1 MATDYLATLRRW
13 WGYDSFRGIQLDII
27 RSIGEGRDTLGL
39 MPTGGGKSITFQ
51 VPAMAMEGLCLVV
64 TPLIALMKDQVDALH
79 RRGIKATAI
88 HTGLTQDEITKRLDN
103 CIFGGY
109 KFLYVSPERLGSD
122 LFQRKL
128 RKMPVSFITV
138 DEAHCISQ
146 WGYDFRP
153 AYLDIAAV
161 RRLLPGRPVLALTA
175 TATPAVVDDI
185 QERLGFREKNAIRMS
200 FARPNLAYV
209 VRRTD
214 NKEATLLRILQAVP
228 GAAIVYTRS
237 RQHTYDTARWLNQQG
252 IPALHYHAGLTSLDK
267 DLRQRSWQDG
277 ETRVIVATNAFG
289 MGIDKPDVRAVV
301 HLDAPDSVEAYFQE
315 AGRAGRDGLP
325 AYAVLLVSGT
335 DRGVL
340 RRRVADTF
348 PPKAFIRQV
357 YDHLAYFFQLPI
369 HTGAGTTFEF
379 DIAEFCRNFK
389 HFPVPVESA
398 LQILGRAGYLAYRDE
413 DDNTSRVRFI
423 VTRGELY
430 DIDTSRPEDEAV
442 LGALM
447 RTYGGLFADYVSVDE
462 RRIARDAGLS
472 PQETYDTLKRLTYR
486 RILHYVPRRDI
497 PHITYLRPR
506 VDGADVAL
514 RPEVYEQLRDLYAAR
529 VGAMLRYIEDDTH
542 CRSQQLL
549 AYFGETGAPACD
561 RCDVCVERRR
571 QGHPQ
576 TDAPADDHAARTLLD
591 AVRRLC
597 ADGRPHPLSELD
609 RCGLNEEAVRR
620 TLARLAAEGLV
631 LLADDGTVRP
641 AGEE

>member
-103 CIFGGY
+103 CIFGSY

-252 IPALHYHAGLTSLDK
+252 VTALHYHAGLTSLDK

-529 VGAMLRYIEDDTH
+529 VGAMLRYIEDDAH

-549 AYFGETGAPACD
+549 AYFGETGAPACG

-571 QGHPQ
+571 QGQPQ
-576 TDAPADDHAARTLLD
+576 AGAPADDLAAHDLLD

-597 ADGRPHPLSELD
+597 ADGRPHPLSDLD
-609 RCGLNEEAVRR
+609 RCGLNEEALRR

-641 AGEE
+641 AEEE

>member
-13 WGYDSFRGIQLDII
+13 WGYDSFRGVQLDII

-64 TPLIALMKDQVDALH
+64 TPLIALMKDQVDALR

-109 KFLYVSPERLGSD
+109 KFLYVSPERLGSE

-185 QERLGFREKNAIRMS
+185 QERLGFRRKNAIRMS

-214 NKEATLLRILQAVP
+214 NKEATLLRILEAVP

-315 AGRAGRDGLP
+315 AGRAGRDGQP

-369 HTGAGTTFEF
+369 HTGAGRTFEF

-442 LGALM
+442 LGTLM

-529 VGAMLRYIEDDTH
+529 VGAMLRYIEDDAR

-549 AYFGETGAPACD
+549 AYFGETEAPACG
-561 RCDVCVERRR
+561 RCDVCVGQHRPR
-571 QGHPQ
+571 QP
-576 TDAPADDHAARTLLD
+576 HAATDGDRADGRLLD
-591 AVRRLC
+591 AVGRLC
-597 ADGRPHPLSELD
+597 ADGRPHPLDSLD
-609 RCGLNEEAVRR
+609 RCGLSEETARR
-620 TLARLAAEGLV
+620 TLARLAAEGLIH
-631 LLADDGTVRP
+631 LADDGTVRP
-641 AGEE
+641 AAG

>member
-1 MATDYLATLRRW
+1 MATDYLAILRRW
-13 WGYDSFRGIQLDII
+13 WGYDSFRGVQLDII

-51 VPAMAMEGLCLVV
+51 VPAMATEGVCLVI
-64 TPLIALMKDQVDALH
+64 TPLIALMKDQVDALR

-88 HTGLTQDEITKRLDN
+88 HTGLTQDEIAKRLDN
-103 CIFGGY
+103 CLFGDY
-109 KFLYVSPERLGSD
+109 KFLYVSPERLGSE
-122 LFQRKL
+122 FFRHKL

-161 RRLLPGRPVLALTA
+161 RSLLPGCPVLALTA
-175 TATPAVVDDI
+175 TATPTVIDDI
-185 QERLGFREKNAIRMS
+185 QERLGFRRKNAIRMS
-200 FARPNLAYV
+200 FARPNLSYV
-209 VRRTD
+209 VRHTD
-214 NKEATLLRILQAVP
+214 NKEATLLRILEAVP

-237 RQHTYDTARWLNQQG
+237 RQHTYDTARWLNEQG
-252 IPALHYHAGLTSLDK
+252 ISAQHYHAGLTPLDK

-301 HLDAPDSVEAYFQE
+301 HLDAPDSIEAYFQE

-369 HTGAGTTFEF
+369 HTGAGRTFEF

-398 LQILGRAGYLAYRDE
+398 LQILGRAGYLAYRDK
-413 DDNTSRVRFI
+413 DDNTSCLRFL

-430 DIDTSRPEDEAV
+430 DIDTSGPEDEAV
-442 LGALM
+442 LSALM
-447 RTYGGLFADYVSVDE
+447 RTYGGLFADYVSIDE
-462 RRIARDAGLS
+462 QRIARDAGLS
-472 PQETYDTLKRLTYR
+472 LQAAYDTLKRLTYR

-497 PHITYLRPR
+497 PHVTYLRPR
-506 VDGADVAL
+506 IDVAL

-529 VGAMLRYIEDDTH
+529 VDAVLRYIEDDAR

-549 AYFGETGAPACD
+549 AYFGETEAPACG
-561 RCDVCVERRR
+561 RCDVCVGQHRPR
-571 QGHPQ
+571 QP
-576 TDAPADDHAARTLLD
+576 HAATDGDRAASRLLD
-591 AVRRLC
+591 AVGRLC
-597 ADGRPHPLSELD
+597 ADGRPHPLDSLD
-609 RCGLNEEAVRR
+609 RCGLSEEAARR
-620 TLARLAAEGLV
+620 TLARLAAEGLIH
-631 LLADDGTVRP
+631 LADDGTVRP
-641 AGEE
+641 AAG

>member
-13 WGYDSFRGIQLDII
+13 WGYDSFRGVQLDII

-79 RRGIKATAI
+79 RRGIKATAV

-109 KFLYVSPERLGSD
+109 KFLYVSPERLGSE

-325 AYAVLLVSGT
+325 AYAVLLVSGA

-529 VGAMLRYIEDDTH
+529 VGAMLRYMEDDAH

-576 TDAPADDHAARTLLD
+576 TDAPTDDRTAHDLLG

-597 ADGRPHPLSELD
+597 ADGRPHPLSDLD

-620 TLARLAAEGLV
+620 TLVRLAAEGLV

>member
-13 WGYDSFRGIQLDII
+13 WGYDSFRGVQLDII

-79 RRGIKATAI
+79 RRGIKATAV

-109 KFLYVSPERLGSD
+109 KFLYVSPERLGSE

-325 AYAVLLVSGT
+325 AYAVLLVSGA

-506 VDGADVAL
+506 VDGADVVL
-514 RPEVYEQLRDLYAAR
+514 RPEVYEQLSDLYAAR
-529 VGAMLRYIEDDTH
+529 VDAMLRYIEDDAH

>member
-88 HTGLTQDEITKRLDN
+88 HTGLTQDEIMKRLDN

-109 KFLYVSPERLGSD
+109 KFLYVSPERLGSE

-128 RKMPVSFITV
+128 RKMPVNFITV

-228 GAAIVYTRS
+228 GASIVYTRS

-252 IPALHYHAGLTSLDK
+252 VTALHYHAGLTSLDK

-325 AYAVLLVSGT
+325 AYAVLLVSGA

-413 DDNTSRVRFI
+413 DDNTARVRFI

-442 LGALM
+442 LGTLM

-506 VDGADVAL
+506 VDGADVVL

-549 AYFGETGAPACD
+549 AYFGETGAPACGS
-561 RCDVCVERRR
+561 CDVCVERRR
-571 QGHPQ
+571 QGQPQ
-576 TDAPADDHAARTLLD
+576 AGDLAARTLLD

-597 ADGRPHPLSELD
+597 ADGRPHPLSDLD

-620 TLARLAAEGLV
+620 TLARLAAEGLI

>member
-1 MATDYLATLRRW
+1 MATDYLAILRRW
-13 WGYDSFRGIQLDII
+13 WGYESFRGVQLDII

-51 VPAMAMEGLCLVV
+51 VPAMATEGVCLVI
-64 TPLIALMKDQVDALH
+64 TPLIALMKDQVDALR

-88 HTGLTQDEITKRLDN
+88 HTGLTQDEIAKRLDN
-103 CIFGGY
+103 CLFGDY
-109 KFLYVSPERLGSD
+109 KFLYVSPERLGSE
-122 LFQRKL
+122 FFRHKL

-161 RRLLPGRPVLALTA
+161 RSLLPGCPVLALTA
-175 TATPAVVDDI
+175 TATPTVIDDI
-185 QERLGFREKNAIRMS
+185 QERLGFRRKNAIRMS
-200 FARPNLAYV
+200 FARPNLSYV
-209 VRRTD
+209 VRHTD
-214 NKEATLLRILQAVP
+214 NKEATLLRILEAVP

-237 RQHTYDTARWLNQQG
+237 RQHTYDTARWLNEQG
-252 IPALHYHAGLTSLDK
+252 ISAQHYHAGLTPLDK

-301 HLDAPDSVEAYFQE
+301 HLDAPDSIEAYFQE

-369 HTGAGTTFEF
+369 HTGAGRTFEF

-398 LQILGRAGYLAYRDE
+398 LQILGRAGYLAYRDK
-413 DDNTSRVRFI
+413 DDNTSRLRFL

-430 DIDTSRPEDEAV
+430 DIDTSGPEDEAV
-442 LGALM
+442 LSALM
-447 RTYGGLFADYVSVDE
+447 RTYGGLFADYVSIDE
-462 RRIARDAGLS
+462 SASHA
-472 PQETYDTLKRLTYR
+472 T
-486 RILHYVPRRDI
+486 
-497 PHITYLRPR
+497 
-506 VDGADVAL
+506 
-514 RPEVYEQLRDLYAAR
+514 
-529 VGAMLRYIEDDTH
+529 
-542 CRSQQLL
+542 
-549 AYFGETGAPACD
+549 PA
-561 RCDVCVERRR
+561 
-571 QGHPQ
+571 
-576 TDAPADDHAARTLLD
+576 
-591 AVRRLC
+591 
-597 ADGRPHPLSELD
+597 
-609 RCGLNEEAVRR
+609 
-620 TLARLAAEGLV
+620 
-631 LLADDGTVRP
+631 
-641 AGEE
+641 

>member
-252 IPALHYHAGLTSLDK
+252 VTALHYHAGLTSLDK

-398 LQILGRAGYLAYRDE
+398 LQILGRAGYLAYRDK
-413 DDNTSRVRFI
+413 DDNTSRLRFL

-430 DIDTSRPEDEAV
+430 DIDTSGPEDEAV
-442 LGALM
+442 LSALM
-447 RTYGGLFADYVSVDE
+447 RTYGGLFADYVSIDE
-462 RRIARDAGLS
+462 QRIARDAGLS
-472 PQETYDTLKRLTYR
+472 PQAAYDTLKRLTYR

-497 PHITYLRPR
+497 PHVTYLRPR
-506 VDGADVAL
+506 IDGADVAL

-529 VGAMLRYIEDDTH
+529 VDAVLRYIEDDAR

-549 AYFGETGAPACD
+549 AYFGETEAPACG
-561 RCDVCVERRR
+561 RCDVCVGQHRPR
-571 QGHPQ
+571 QP
-576 TDAPADDHAARTLLD
+576 HAATDGDRADGRLLD
-591 AVRRLC
+591 AVGRLC
-597 ADGRPHPLSELD
+597 ADGRPHPLDSLD
-609 RCGLNEEAVRR
+609 RCGLSEEAARR
-620 TLARLAAEGLV
+620 TLARLAAEGLIH
-631 LLADDGTVRP
+631 LANDGTVRP
-641 AGEE
+641 AAG

>member
-325 AYAVLLVSGT
+325 AYAVLLVSGA

-529 VGAMLRYIEDDTH
+529 VGAMLRYMEDDAH

-576 TDAPADDHAARTLLD
+576 TDAPADDRTAHDLLD

-597 ADGRPHPLSELD
+597 ADGHPHPLSDLD
-609 RCGLNEEAVRR
+609 RCGLNEEAARR
-620 TLARLAAEGLV
+620 TLARLAAEGLI

>member
-13 WGYDSFRGIQLDII
+13 WGYDSFRGVQLDII

-252 IPALHYHAGLTSLDK
+252 VTALHYHAGLTSLDK

-442 LGALM
+442 LGTLM

-506 VDGADVAL
+506 VDGADVVL

-549 AYFGETGAPACD
+549 AYFGETGAPACG

-576 TDAPADDHAARTLLD
+576 TDAPADDRTAHNLLD

-641 AGEE
+641 AEEE

>member
-1 MATDYLATLRRW
+1 
-13 WGYDSFRGIQLDII
+13 
-27 RSIGEGRDTLGL
+27 
-39 MPTGGGKSITFQ
+39 
-51 VPAMAMEGLCLVV
+51 
-64 TPLIALMKDQVDALH
+64 
-79 RRGIKATAI
+79 
-88 HTGLTQDEITKRLDN
+88 
-103 CIFGGY
+103 
-109 KFLYVSPERLGSD
+109 
-122 LFQRKL
+122 
-128 RKMPVSFITV
+128 MPVSFITV

-325 AYAVLLVSGT
+325 AYAVLLVSGA

-529 VGAMLRYIEDDTH
+529 VGAMLRYMEDDAH

-576 TDAPADDHAARTLLD
+576 TDAPADDRTAHDLLD

-597 ADGRPHPLSELD
+597 ADGHPHPLSDLD
-609 RCGLNEEAVRR
+609 RCGLNEEAARR
-620 TLARLAAEGLV
+620 TLARLAAEGLI

>member
-13 WGYDSFRGIQLDII
+13 WGYDSFRGVQLDII

-79 RRGIKATAI
+79 RRGIKATAV

-109 KFLYVSPERLGSD
+109 KFLYVSPERLGSE

-301 HLDAPDSVEAYFQE
+301 HLAAPDSVAAYFQE

-442 LGALM
+442 LGTLM

-529 VGAMLRYIEDDTH
+529 VGAMLRYMEDDTH

-576 TDAPADDHAARTLLD
+576 TDAPTDDRTAHDLLG

-597 ADGRPHPLSELD
+597 ADGRPHPLSDLD

>member
-13 WGYDSFRGIQLDII
+13 WGYDSFRGVQLDII

-88 HTGLTQDEITKRLDN
+88 HTGLTQDEIMKRLDN

-252 IPALHYHAGLTSLDK
+252 VTALHYHAGLTSLDK

-529 VGAMLRYIEDDTH
+529 VGAMLRYMEDDAH

-576 TDAPADDHAARTLLD
+576 TDAPTDDRTAHDLLG

-597 ADGRPHPLSELD
+597 ADGRPHPLSDLD

>member
-1 MATDYLATLRRW
+1 MATDYLAILRRW
-13 WGYDSFRGIQLDII
+13 WGYDSFRGVQLDII

-51 VPAMAMEGLCLVV
+51 VPAMATEGVCLVI
-64 TPLIALMKDQVDALH
+64 TPLIALMKDQVDALR

-88 HTGLTQDEITKRLDN
+88 HTGLTQDEIAKRLDN
-103 CIFGGY
+103 CLFGDY
-109 KFLYVSPERLGSD
+109 KFLYVSPERLGSE
-122 LFQRKL
+122 FFRHKL

-153 AYLDIAAV
+153 AYLDIAA
-161 RRLLPGRPVLALTA
+161 
-175 TATPAVVDDI
+175 TATPTVIDDI
-185 QERLGFREKNAIRMS
+185 QERLGFRRKNAIRMS
-200 FARPNLAYV
+200 FARPNLSYV
-209 VRRTD
+209 VRHTD
-214 NKEATLLRILQAVP
+214 NKEATLLRILEAVP

-237 RQHTYDTARWLNQQG
+237 RQHTYDTARWLNEQG
-252 IPALHYHAGLTSLDK
+252 ISAQHYHAGLTPLDK

-301 HLDAPDSVEAYFQE
+301 HLDAPDSIEAYFQE

-369 HTGAGTTFEF
+369 HTGAGRTFEF

-398 LQILGRAGYLAYRDE
+398 LQILGRAGYLAYRDK
-413 DDNTSRVRFI
+413 DDNTSRLRFL

-430 DIDTSRPEDEAV
+430 DIDTSGPEDEAV
-442 LGALM
+442 LSALM
-447 RTYGGLFADYVSVDE
+447 RTYGGLFADYVSIDE
-462 RRIARDAGLS
+462 KRIARDAGLS
-472 PQETYDTLKRLTYR
+472 LQAAYNTLKRLTYR

-497 PHITYLRPR
+497 PHVTYLRPR
-506 VDGADVAL
+506 IDGADVAL

-529 VGAMLRYIEDDTH
+529 VDAVLRYIEDDAR

-549 AYFGETGAPACD
+549 AYFGETEAPACG
-561 RCDVCVERRR
+561 RCDVCVGQHRPR
-571 QGHPQ
+571 QP
-576 TDAPADDHAARTLLD
+576 HAATDGDRADGRLLD
-591 AVRRLC
+591 AVGRLC
-597 ADGRPHPLSELD
+597 ADGRPHPLDSLD
-609 RCGLNEEAVRR
+609 RCGLSEEAARR
-620 TLARLAAEGLV
+620 TLARLAAEGLIH
-631 LLADDGTVRP
+631 LADDGTVRP
-641 AGEE
+641 AAG

>member
-64 TPLIALMKDQVDALH
+64 TPLIALMKDQDDALH

-209 VRRTD
+209 VRHTD

-325 AYAVLLVSGT
+325 AYAVLLVSGA

-379 DIAEFCRNFK
+379 DIAEFCRSFK

-529 VGAMLRYIEDDTH
+529 VGAMLRYMEDDAH

-576 TDAPADDHAARTLLD
+576 TDAPTDDRTAHDLLG

-597 ADGRPHPLSELD
+597 ADGRPHPLSDLD

>member
-13 WGYDSFRGIQLDII
+13 WGYDSFRGVQLDII

-79 RRGIKATAI
+79 RRGIKATAV

-109 KFLYVSPERLGSD
+109 KFLYVSPERLGSE

-325 AYAVLLVSGT
+325 AYAVLLVSGA

-529 VGAMLRYIEDDTH
+529 VGAMLRYMEDDAH

-576 TDAPADDHAARTLLD
+576 TDAPADDRTAHDLLD

-597 ADGRPHPLSELD
+597 ADGRPHPLADLD
-609 RCGLNEEAVRR
+609 RCGLGEEAARR
-620 TLARLAAEGLV
+620 ALARLAAEGLV

-641 AGEE
+641 AEEE

>member
-1 MATDYLATLRRW
+1 MATDYLAILRRW
-13 WGYDSFRGIQLDII
+13 WGYESFRGVQLDII

-51 VPAMAMEGLCLVV
+51 VPAMATEGVCLVI
-64 TPLIALMKDQVDALH
+64 TPLIALMKDQVDALR

-88 HTGLTQDEITKRLDN
+88 HTGLTQDEIAKRLDN
-103 CIFGGY
+103 CLFGDY
-109 KFLYVSPERLGSD
+109 KFLYVSPERLGSE
-122 LFQRKL
+122 FFRHKL

-161 RRLLPGRPVLALTA
+161 RSLLPGCPVLALTA
-175 TATPAVVDDI
+175 TATPTVIDDI
-185 QERLGFREKNAIRMS
+185 QERLGFRRKNAIRMS
-200 FARPNLAYV
+200 FARPNLSYV
-209 VRRTD
+209 VRHTD
-214 NKEATLLRILQAVP
+214 NKEATLLRILEAVP
-228 GAAIVYTRS
+228 GTAIVYTRS
-237 RQHTYDTARWLNQQG
+237 RQHTYDTARWLNEQG
-252 IPALHYHAGLTSLDK
+252 ISAQHYHAGLTPLDK

-301 HLDAPDSVEAYFQE
+301 HLDAPDSIEAYFQE

-325 AYAVLLVSGT
+325 AYAVLLASGT

-369 HTGAGTTFEF
+369 HTGAGRTFEF

-398 LQILGRAGYLAYRDE
+398 LQILGRAGYLAYRDK
-413 DDNTSRVRFI
+413 DDNTSRLRFL

-430 DIDTSRPEDEAV
+430 DIDTSGPEDEAV
-442 LGALM
+442 LSALM
-447 RTYGGLFADYVSVDE
+447 RTYGGLFADYVSIDE
-462 RRIARDAGLS
+462 KRIARDAGLS
-472 PQETYDTLKRLTYR
+472 LQAAYDTLKRLTYR

-497 PHITYLRPR
+497 PHVTYLRPR
-506 VDGADVAL
+506 IDGADVAL

-529 VGAMLRYIEDDTH
+529 VDAVLRYIEDDAR

-549 AYFGETGAPACD
+549 AYFGETEAPACG
-561 RCDVCVERRR
+561 RCDVCVGQHQPR
-571 QGHPQ
+571 QP
-576 TDAPADDHAARTLLD
+576 HAATDDASADSRLLD
-591 AVRRLC
+591 AVGRLC
-597 ADGRPHPLSELD
+597 ADGRPHPLDSLD
-609 RCGLNEEAVRR
+609 RCGLSEEAARR
-620 TLARLAAEGLV
+620 TLARLAAEGLIH
-631 LLADDGTVRP
+631 LADDGTVRP
-641 AGEE
+641 AAG

>member
-1 MATDYLATLRRW
+1 MATDYLAILRRW
-13 WGYDSFRGIQLDII
+13 WGYESFRGVQLDII

-51 VPAMAMEGLCLVV
+51 VPAMATEGVCLVI
-64 TPLIALMKDQVDALH
+64 TPLIALMKDQVDALR

-88 HTGLTQDEITKRLDN
+88 HTGLTQDEIAKRLDN
-103 CIFGGY
+103 CLFGDY
-109 KFLYVSPERLGSD
+109 KFLYVSPERLGSE
-122 LFQRKL
+122 FFRHKL

-161 RRLLPGRPVLALTA
+161 RSLLPGCPVLALTA
-175 TATPAVVDDI
+175 TATPTVVDDI

-200 FARPNLAYV
+200 FVRPNLAYV
-209 VRRTD
+209 VRHTD

-340 RRRVADTF
+340 RRRVTDTF

-529 VGAMLRYIEDDTH
+529 VGAMLRYMEDDAH

-571 QGHPQ
+571 QGQPQ
-576 TDAPADDHAARTLLD
+576 AGAPADDRTTHDLLD

-597 ADGRPHPLSELD
+597 ADGRPHPLSDLD